1 MTHTGKP
8 QCDDLSEWGQAFESD
23 YQKETGASYTDALT
37 GFFNHGFFQIYLERE
52 IKRFERYGTPFV
64 LALIDVDSFFFYNH
78 RHGPLKGDRM
88 LKEVAEIIKANIRKT
103 DLAARYGGDV
113 FAVILTEA
121 TPASASTPINRI
133 RELVEAMPEPSTT
146 ISVGLAGYPQ
156 DAAGKEGI
164 LQRARGALEEAKLR
178 GKNCIYYYEEEKP
191 FLDSNQPVV
200 LVVDDEPRN
209 VVLLEA
215 LLKTQN
221 FNVLKASNGEDAL
234 HMFAKTDIDVVLLD
248 IMMPGIDGYE
258 VCRRIKGNAATR
270 MVPVVLVTALDDSD
284 SKIKGIESGADD
296 FITKPVNK
304 IELIAR
310 TKSLVN
316 VKRLNNNLTS
326 IENVLFSLAIT
337 VEAKDAYTQGHIER
351 VANVAVLLGRKMGL
365 SQKEIEALR
374 YGGMLHDIGKIGVP
388 EDVLNKPDS
397 LNDEEWEKM
406 RAHPD
411 IGYKICSPLKKN
423 LGLALD
429 VIRHHHEKLDGTG
442 YPDGLEGDEISDV
455 ARVMAV
461 ADIYDAL
468 ITDRPYRK
476 AMPRDKALG
485 ILQMEASEG
494 KLDPRVVDCLLN
506 FDQGDAAETTPQQEP
521 LDPVD
526 TPIAM
531 P

>member
-1 MTHTGKP
+1 MTNT
-8 QCDDLSEWGQAFESD
+8 SEHKLDYDPSELDQEFESD
-23 YQKETGASYTDALT
+23 YKKETGADYTDALT
-37 GFFNHGFFQIYLERE
+37 GLFNHGFFQIYLERE
-52 IKRFERYGTPFV
+52 IKRYERYGTSFA
-64 LALIDVDSFFFYNH
+64 LALIDIDSFFFYNH

-88 LKEVAEIIKANIRKT
+88 LKAVSEIIKENIRKT
-103 DLAARYGGDV
+103 DLAARYAGDV
-113 FAVILTEA
+113 FAVILTESDTKTA
-121 TPASASTPINRI
+121 FKPIDRI
-133 RELVEAMPEPSTT
+133 REWVEKMPDPSGTVS
-146 ISVGLAGYPQ
+146 IGLAGYPQ
-156 DAAGKEGI
+156 DATSKGSI
-164 LQRARGALEEAKLR
+164 LQRANAALKEAKLR

-191 FLDSNQPVV
+191 FLDSNEPVI

-215 LLKTQN
+215 LLKNQKY
-221 FNVLKASNGEDAL
+221 NVLKAYNGEEAL
-234 HMFAKTDIDVVLLD
+234 HMLAKTDVDVLLLD
-248 IMMPGIDGYE
+248 IMMPGINGYE
-258 VCRRIKGNAATR
+258 VCRRIKSNAATR
-270 MVPVVLVTALDDSD
+270 MIPVVLVTALDDMD

-316 VKRLNNNLTS
+316 VKKLNNNLAS

-351 VANVAVLLGRKMGL
+351 VANVGVLLGRKMGL
-365 SQKEIEALR
+365 SPKEIEALR

-388 EDVLNKPDS
+388 EDVLNKPGPLD
-397 LNDEEWEKM
+397 DREWEKM

-442 YPDGLEGDEISDV
+442 YPDGLKGDEVSEV

-476 AMPRDKALG
+476 AMPRDAALD
-485 ILQMEASEG
+485 ILQKEAAEG
-494 KLDPRVVDCLLN
+494 KLDIQVVECLME
-506 FDQGDAAETTPQQEP
+506 FDRSEAAEATS
-521 LDPVD
+521 
-526 TPIAM
+526 
-531 P
+531 

>member
-1 MTHTGKP
+1 MTNTSENRLGY
-8 QCDDLSEWGQAFESD
+8 DYSEWDPAFESD
-23 YQKETGASYTDALT
+23 YKKETGADYSDTLT
-37 GFFNHGFFQIYLERE
+37 GLFNHGFFQIYLERE
-52 IKRFERYGTPFV
+52 IRRYERYGTAFA
-64 LALIDVDSFFFYNH
+64 LALIDIDSFFFYNH

-88 LKEVAEIIKANIRKT
+88 LKEVSEIIKENIRKT
-103 DLAARYGGDV
+103 DLAARYAGDV
-113 FAVILTEA
+113 FAVILTESDTKTA
-121 TPASASTPINRI
+121 VKPIDRI
-133 RELVEAMPEPSTT
+133 REWVEKMPDPATT
-146 ISVGLAGYPQ
+146 VSIGLAAYPQ
-156 DAAGKEGI
+156 DATSKAGI
-164 LQRARGALEEAKLR
+164 LQRAQAALKEAKLR
-178 GKNCIYYYEEEKP
+178 GKNCIYFFEEERP
-191 FLDSNQPVV
+191 FLDSREPVI

-215 LLKTQN
+215 LLKQQK
-221 FNVLKASNGEDAL
+221 FNVLKAYNGEDAL
-234 HMFAKTDIDVVLLD
+234 HMLAKTDVDVVLLD

-258 VCRRIKGNAATR
+258 VCRRIKNNAATR
-270 MVPVVLVTALDDSD
+270 MMPVVLVTALDDMD
-284 SKIKGIESGADD
+284 SKVKGIESGADD

-316 VKRLNNNLTS
+316 VKKLNNNLTS

-351 VANVAVLLGRKMGL
+351 VANVGVILGRKMGL
-365 SQKEIEALR
+365 SPKEIEALR

-388 EDVLNKPDS
+388 EDVLNKPGS
-397 LNDEEWEKM
+397 LDDQEWEKM

-442 YPDGLEGDEISDV
+442 YPDGLKNDEVSEV

-468 ITDRPYRK
+468 VTDRPYRK
-476 AMPRDKALG
+476 AMLLDKALG
-485 ILQMEASEG
+485 ILQKEAEEG
-494 KLDPRVVDCLLN
+494 KLDAKVVECLMD
-506 FDQGDAAETTPQQEP
+506 FDRNEPIETAFQDQN
-521 LDPVD
+521 
-526 TPIAM
+526 A
-531 P
+531 

>member
-1 MTHTGKP
+1 MTEA
-8 QCDDLSEWGQAFESD
+8 SETKYEDPSDWDQGFESD
-23 YQKETGASYTDALT
+23 YQRETGASYTDALT
-37 GFFNHGFFQIYLERE
+37 GLFNHGFFQIYLERE
-52 IKRFERYGTPFV
+52 IRRYERYGTNFV
-64 LALIDVDSFFFYNH
+64 LALIDIDSFYFFNH

-88 LKEVAEIIKANIRKT
+88 LKDAAEIIKTNVRKT

-113 FAVILTEA
+113 FAVILSET
-121 TPASASTPINRI
+121 TPKSALKPIDRI
-133 RELVEAMPEPSTT
+133 RALVEAMPAPSTT
-146 ISVGLAGYPQ
+146 ISIGLAGYPQ
-156 DAAGKEGI
+156 DATSRENI
-164 LQRARGALEEAKLR
+164 LRQAQGALKEAKLR
-178 GKNCIYYYEEEKP
+178 GKNCIYYHEEEKL
-191 FLDSNQPVV
+191 FLDSNAPVI

-209 VVLLEA
+209 VLLLEA
-215 LLKTQN
+215 LLKIQN

-234 HMFAKTDIDVVLLD
+234 HMITQTDIDVVLLD
-248 IMMPGIDGYE
+248 IMMPGMNGYE
-258 VCRRIKGNAATR
+258 VCRRIKGNPATR
-270 MVPVVLVTALDDSD
+270 MVPVVLVTALDDMD

-351 VANVAVLLGRKMGL
+351 VANVAVLLGRKIGL
-365 SQKEIEALR
+365 SPKEIEALR

-411 IGYKICSPLKKN
+411 IGYKICAPLKKN

-429 VIRHHHEKLDGTG
+429 IIRHHHEKLDGTG
-442 YPDGLEGDEISDV
+442 YPDALKGDEISQA

-476 AMPRDKALG
+476 GMPRKRALD
-485 ILQMEASEG
+485 ILQKEASEG
-494 KLDPRVVDCLLN
+494 KLDSNVVACLMD
-506 FDQGDAAETTPQQEP
+506 FDESEAGDILLQVSRCPC
-521 LDPVD
+521 
-526 TPIAM
+526 
-531 P
+531 